1 MKHFPKIA
9 LLLIAYWTDLLMD
22 IGQKDDFISQHSMLF
37 VDGDPNLV
45 SVGHDTLPVA
55 FSGHWLN
62 AKSPAGVLFHTI
74 DIR

>member
-1 MKHFPKIA
+1 MKHFTKIA

-45 SVGHDTLPVA
+45 LVGRDTLPVA
-55 FSGHWLN
+55 FSGH
-62 AKSPAGVLFHTI
+62 
-74 DIR
+74 